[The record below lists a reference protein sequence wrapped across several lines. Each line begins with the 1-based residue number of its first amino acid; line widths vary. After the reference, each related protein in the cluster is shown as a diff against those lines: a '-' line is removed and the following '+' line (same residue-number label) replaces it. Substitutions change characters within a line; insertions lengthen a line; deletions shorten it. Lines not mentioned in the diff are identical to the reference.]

1 MAQCD
6 ESSMPLVDYD
16 IQDDGEQLQRQ
27 EVLFLRY
34 LNLYQSE

>member
-27 EVLFLRY
+27 EVVS
-34 LNLYQSE
+34 QVPESVSV